1 MSRDPLALVLLAL
14 EVAPLVRDL
23 HAWEPVAML
32 AEQVQASVS
41 GADGLSER
49 EVQRARDWTRR
60 WLTLPDGLRTFYTGH
75 APQDPACGA
84 ALWLVLQ
91 GTPHHASSGLQG
103 AVQHAHRQAAGHSAP
118 WSLMPRVP

>member
-1 MSRDPLALVLLAL
+1 MGDPLALVLLAL

-23 HAWEPVAML
+23 HAWEPVARL
-32 AEQVQASVS
+32 AEQVQASAS
-41 GADGLSER
+41 GADGLSGR
-49 EVQRARDWTRR
+49 EVRRARGWARR
-60 WLTLPDGLRTFYTGH
+60 WLALPDGLRAFYARR

-91 GTPHHASSGLQG
+91 GVPHRASDGLRGAARRAYQQTTGHAP
-103 AVQHAHRQAAGHSAP
+103 P